1 MVNGQ
6 VSSPFKI
13 AAGVPQCSILGPTLF
28 LIDVNDADDCLSP
41 RARMSAYADDTTMYT
56 LIHSTA
62 TIADS
67 IEDMSAS
74 LDHLQR
80 WGERWRVRFK
90 PTKSQLLHISNHRP
104 PWAIPQVSF
113 GGHAITAATE
123 VKLLGVT
130 FDNKLNFASHIREV
144 ALCVTQRL
152 RFLRRAFRILKP
164 SSSMPQ
170 PFGWVLHQP
179 ICTSSIE
186 YSAGPFICWAW
197 AFFRVWLLVVM
208 YMPLHSSTN

>member
-1 MVNGQ
+1 MSYIKQKNYGISGELLTWLCDYLRLRSLRVMVNGQ

-28 LIDVNDADDCLSP
+28 LIDVNDAEDCLSP

-90 PTKSQLLHISNHRP
+90 PTKSQ
-104 PWAIPQVSF
+104 
-113 GGHAITAATE
+113 
-123 VKLLGVT
+123 
-130 FDNKLNFASHIREV
+130 
-144 ALCVTQRL
+144 
-152 RFLRRAFRILKP
+152 
-164 SSSMPQ
+164 
-170 PFGWVLHQP
+170 
-179 ICTSSIE
+179 
-186 YSAGPFICWAW
+186 
-197 AFFRVWLLVVM
+197 
-208 YMPLHSSTN
+208 SSTSPTTGLPGLSLRYPLEGTPSPLPPRLSFLA